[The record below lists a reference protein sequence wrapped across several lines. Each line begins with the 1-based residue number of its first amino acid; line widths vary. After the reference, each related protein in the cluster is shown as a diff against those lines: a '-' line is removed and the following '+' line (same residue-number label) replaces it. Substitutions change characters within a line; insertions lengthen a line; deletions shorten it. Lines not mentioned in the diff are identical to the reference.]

1 MRRECLDRLLIFG
14 RRQLQYVLRV
24 YLRHFNQQRP
34 HRALNHELPIA
45 AAEPILRPQRPFI
58 HCRSGGATSSAV
70 CSTNTKPLHEDRVCA
85 PHAADGSASG
95 EAQIENRSSGFLGHA
110 EIDCLNVLGNVA
122 VMSGV
127 YTFASNPD
135 LVGSDVLFAVRD
147 NGEGPS
153 APTRSRSPSRASGSR
168 ARTSPTPLSWH
179 CSSHPSRVDRSKSGP
194 EQASAR

>member
-1 MRRECLDRLLIFG
+1 
-14 RRQLQYVLRV
+14 
-24 YLRHFNQQRP
+24 
-34 HRALNHELPIA
+34 
-45 AAEPILRPQRPFI
+45 
-58 HCRSGGATSSAV
+58 V

-153 APTRSRSPSRASGSR
+153 APPDEITLAFSGLGIPCTYITDPAQLALFFAPIESGQIQVRS
-168 ARTSPTPLSWH
+168 
-179 CSSHPSRVDRSKSGP
+179 
-194 EQASAR
+194 

>member
-1 MRRECLDRLLIFG
+1 
-14 RRQLQYVLRV
+14 
-24 YLRHFNQQRP
+24 
-34 HRALNHELPIA
+34 
-45 AAEPILRPQRPFI
+45 
-58 HCRSGGATSSAV
+58 V

-194 EQASAR
+194 EQASAVASGAQKRAFQPQLVAVVGLVPNSRSASSELDSNSAAAPVLTARPYVVHARRRPSGWGRRRP